1 MLLLAA
7 VALSGALLLFYVGV
21 PVLLFALFIPV
32 AVLLMVIETR
42 GRAEMAMSI
51 GIAAF
56 VVILLAGLAFQDI
69 VPLLIFQGFV
79 LATTLGFASTLSLQ
93 IVAEHFH
100 VDPKG
105 MRYMLI
111 IGAIAGGLICV
122 PTITII
128 NSLYGVGTD
137 ALPAPY
143 SVMWLEMA
151 RSAVTKVLSPSIDLY
166 FVLIGVVLALV
177 LYRLKISAIS
187 VALGL
192 LLPVSATAA
201 IFLGS
206 LIGWALAQNG
216 WLKDDPGIAASGLV
230 AGDILVGLLFSIKTL
245 L

>member
-1 MLLLAA
+1 
-7 VALSGALLLFYVGV
+7 
-21 PVLLFALFIPV
+21 
-32 AVLLMVIETR
+32 
-42 GRAEMAMSI
+42 
-51 GIAAF
+51 
-56 VVILLAGLAFQDI
+56 
-69 VPLLIFQGFV
+69 VPLLLFQGFV

-93 IVAEHFH
+93 KVAEAFGI
-100 VDPKG
+100 DPKG
-105 MRYMLI
+105 MRYMLT

-151 RSAVTKVLSPSIDLY
+151 RSAVTKVLSPSIDPY
-166 FVLIGVVLALV
+166 FILAGAAIAIV
-177 LYRLKISAIS
+177 LYHLRVSAIS

-192 LLPVSATAA
+192 LLPVSATAT
-201 IFLGS
+201 IFLGGI
-206 LIGWALAQNG
+206 IGYLAEKKG

-245 L
+245 I